1 MARIPALQGNGFSQE
16 TMLDMMKPKGKFYGV
31 RGSFVIG
38 DTKIGG
44 HTTCHTLQFGRKL
57 IIFDFGS
64 GMIDIG
70 NELMKRYLMPGK
82 TIKDVDVFLNQYVA
96 QGSDIKNLG
105 QALLESGHLNQEEE
119 LDLTFMSSHVHG
131 DHLFGAQAFK
141 PIFSPK
147 TKIHMIGGLHCGMN
161 LFEVMQQFN
170 FRPPVFPVPWEY
182 LGSKRDLRV
191 IEPNEHFEI
200 ENDLQPIKVWVLPM
214 NHTNGSY
221 GYRFEWCGHVIAVTL
236 DHEHGKDE
244 FDKNIVRLWEGADVV
259 VTEVQYTKKMYE
271 DKRQG
276 YGHITAEAAAQHA
289 IEAKPKR
296 IITTHHDPDA
306 DYDTVQ
312 EIARTIERHSHIQTT
327 FAVQGMVF

>member
-1 MARIPALQGNGFSQE
+1 MAARPTLSGTGFGQE
-16 TMLDMMKPKGKFYGV
+16 TLLDMMKPKGKFYGV

-57 IIFDFGS
+57 IVFDFGS

-70 NELMKRYLMPGK
+70 NELTKRYLMPGK
-82 TIKDVDVFLNQYVA
+82 TIKDIDFFMSQFLGAGN
-96 QGSDIKNLG
+96 DPKNLG
-105 QALLESGHLNQEEE
+105 LALLESGYINQEEE

-147 TKIHMIGGLHCGMN
+147 TNIHMIGGLHCGMN
-161 LFEVMQQFN
+161 IHEVMEQFN
-170 FRPPVFPVPWEY
+170 FRPPVFPVPWKF
-182 LGSKRDLRV
+182 LGSKRSLQIISPD
-191 IEPNEHFEI
+191 EHFEI
-200 ENDLQPIKVWVLPM
+200 DNDLQPIKVWVLPM
-214 NHTNGSY
+214 NHPNGSY
-221 GYRFEWCGHVIAVTL
+221 GYRFEWCGHIVAVTL
-236 DHEHGKDE
+236 DHEHGHEEYDL
-244 FDKNIVRLWEGADVV
+244 NIVRLWEGADVV
-259 VTEVQYTKKMYE
+259 VTEVQYTSGMY
-271 DKRQG
+271 DTRKG
-276 YGHITAEAAAQHA
+276 FGHITAEAAAKHA
-289 IEAKPKR
+289 IDAKPKR

-312 EIARTIERHSHIQTT
+312 EIARTIERKSRVQTT